1 MKKNRHFTLIEL
13 LVVIA
18 IIAILAAM
26 LLPALAKARE
36 KARTISC
43 TSNVKQILLGFEQYL
58 NDSDDMF
65 FTQGSLNGVYVGLN
79 PQPYYE
85 NGTIV
90 PEQYGNF
97 QPFVAPYV
105 GDNKSFFCPAASNWT
120 ERWQRFAYDYDM
132 STALHSKLRAQ
143 VPGTGVFPKS
153 VSECGIFIDGY
164 YEWLQGNQ
172 PGRMEFRHNSM
183 ANIGY
188 MDGHA
193 GLMTASAM
201 RPINGPNLFGFNWDA
216 SVTIKFRNE

>member
-1 MKKNRHFTLIEL
+1 MKKNRQFTLIEL

-26 LLPALAKARE
+26 LLPALSKARD
-36 KARTISC
+36 KARAISC

-58 NDSDDMF
+58 NDYDDTF

-79 PQPYYE
+79 PQKYYE
-85 NGTIV
+85 SDIV
-90 PEQYGNF
+90 EPEQYGNF
-97 QPFVAPYV
+97 QVFVAPYV
-105 GDNKSFFCPAASNWT
+105 GDKKAFFCPAAANWT

-132 STALHSKLRAQ
+132 STALHTKKRAT

-164 YEWLQGNQ
+164 YEWLQSNQ
-172 PGRMEFRHNSM
+172 PGRMEFRHNNM

-193 GLMTASAM
+193 AAMTASAM
-201 RPINGPNLFGFNWDA
+201 RPTNGPNVFGFNWD
-216 SVTIKFRNE
+216 SGITVKFRNE

>member
-26 LLPALAKARE
+26 LLPALAKARD
-36 KARTISC
+36 KARTVSC

-58 NDSDDMF
+58 NDSDDIF

-79 PQPYYE
+79 PQKYYE
-85 NGTIV
+85 SDIV
-90 PEQYGNF
+90 EPEQYGNF
-97 QPFVAPYV
+97 QVFIAPYV
-105 GDNKSFFCPAASNWT
+105 GDKKTFFCPAASNWST
-120 ERWQRFAYDYDM
+120 PWQRFAYDYDM
-132 STALHSKLRAQ
+132 STSLHTKLRAQ
-143 VPGTGVFPKS
+143 VPGSGVFPKS

-164 YEWLQGNQ
+164 YEWLQANQ

-193 GLMTASAM
+193 GMMTKSAM
-201 RPINGPNLFGFNWDA
+201 RPTKGPNLFGFNWD
-216 SVTIKFRNE
+216 SGITVTFRND